1 MEHETAARDGQY
13 VYAIIGNAQE
23 REWDVC
29 GIDGQAVHTIAA
41 LADGWVSAVVSD
53 ISYPRIRPERRHL
66 AAHRQVLKRLME
78 ETTLLP
84 MRFGTITD
92 NADEVRRV
100 LSLNGERF
108 LAQLDRVSG
117 KVEMGLRVR
126 WDVPNVFG
134 YFVDRE
140 PELRRLRDRCF
151 GGQNHGTREEKIAI
165 GQYFDRLLNGER
177 EACIRRVE
185 EIIARCCAEIK
196 TNSCRNEREV
206 MNLACLVERDAGG
219 EFEAAVTEAARLFD
233 DDFAFEYNG
242 PWAPHNF
249 VDVNPEL

>member
-1 MEHETAARDGQY
+1 MQNEAACQNGQY
-13 VYAIIGNAQE
+13 LYAIIGSAQAQE
-23 REWDVC
+23 WNIC
-29 GIDGQAVHTIAA
+29 AIDGNAVRNIT
-41 LADGWVSAVVSD
+41 DGRVSAVVSD

-66 AAHRQVLKRLME
+66 AAHRQVLKFLME
-78 ETTLLP
+78 KTTLLP
-84 MRFGTITD
+84 LRFGTIAE
-92 NADEVRRV
+92 NADDVQRV

-134 YFVDRE
+134 YFVTRE

-151 GGQNHGTREEKIAI
+151 GGQAKEEEKIEI

-177 EACIRRVE
+177 ESCIRRVE
-185 EIIARCCAEIK
+185 EIIASCCAEIK
-196 TNSCRNEREV
+196 SNPCRNEREV
-206 MNLACLVERDAGG
+206 MNLACLVEHGASA
-219 EFEAAVTEAARLFD
+219 EFEAAVMDAARLFD
-233 DDFAFEYNG
+233 DDFVFDYNG

-249 VDVNPEL
+249 VELNLEL